1 MSNDMKACA
10 GFIIGSTRRV
20 ILKELNAAFIEHN
33 IPLTIEQY
41 IFLHTLKR
49 QDGEVTQQDMAN
61 LTCKDKSTV
70 LRTIDILEKMG
81 LVQRLGDT
89 EDRRKKIL
97 KITAKC
103 KKTFD
108 EILDIENSTMKK
120 LTTGICQE
128 DYEAMVRVMNRIQE
142 NAHPSNKADK

>member
-1 MSNDMKACA
+1 MSNEIEASV
-10 GFIIGSTRRV
+10 GFIIGSTRRL

-49 QDGEVTQQDMAN
+49 QENEVTQQDMAN
-61 LTCKDKSTV
+61 LICKDKSAI

-81 LVQRLGDT
+81 LVQRLDDM

-97 KITAKC
+97 KVTAKC
-103 KKTFD
+103 EKTFD
-108 EILDIENSTMKK
+108 KIIDIENCTMTK
-120 LTTGICQE
+120 LTAGICPE
-128 DYEAMVRVMNRIQE
+128 DYEAMVRVMNQIQE
-142 NAHPSNKADK
+142 NAHPNNKADK

>member
-1 MSNDMKACA
+1 MSNDIEASV
-10 GFIIGSTRRV
+10 GLIIGSTRRV

-61 LTCKDKSTV
+61 VICKDKSAI
-70 LRTIDILEKMG
+70 LRTIDVLEKMK
-81 LVQRLGDT
+81 LVQRLHDS

-97 KITAKC
+97 QITPRCERIFDKIL
-103 KKTFD
+103 
-108 EILDIENSTMKK
+108 EIENYTMKR
-120 LTTGICQE
+120 LTTGISQQ
-128 DYEAMVRVMNRIQE
+128 DYEAMVTVMTQIQE
-142 NAHPSNKADK
+142 NAAINNKADK

>member
-1 MSNDMKACA
+1 MSNEIGICA

-61 LTCKDKSTV
+61 LTCKDKSAV
-70 LRTIDILEKMG
+70 LRTIDILEEMG
-81 LVQRLGDT
+81 LVQRLGDS

-97 KITAKC
+97 KLTPKC
-103 KKTFD
+103 IKTFD
-108 EILDIENSTMKK
+108 QILEIENCTMNK
-120 LTTGICQE
+120 LTAGICRD
-128 DYEAMVRVMNRIQE
+128 DYEAMVRVMTQIQQ
-142 NAHPSNKADK
+142 NAHPNNK

>member
-1 MSNDMKACA
+1 MSNDIEASV
-10 GFIIGSTRRV
+10 GLIIGSTRRV

-61 LTCKDKSTV
+61 VICKDKSAI
-70 LRTIDILEKMG
+70 LRTIDVLEKMK
-81 LVQRLGDT
+81 LVQRLHDS

-97 KITAKC
+97 QITPRCEIIFDKIL
-103 KKTFD
+103 
-108 EILDIENSTMKK
+108 EIENCTMKR
-120 LTTGICQE
+120 LTTGISQQ
-128 DYEAMVRVMNRIQE
+128 DYEAMVRVMTQIQE
-142 NAHPSNKADK
+142 NAGINNKADK